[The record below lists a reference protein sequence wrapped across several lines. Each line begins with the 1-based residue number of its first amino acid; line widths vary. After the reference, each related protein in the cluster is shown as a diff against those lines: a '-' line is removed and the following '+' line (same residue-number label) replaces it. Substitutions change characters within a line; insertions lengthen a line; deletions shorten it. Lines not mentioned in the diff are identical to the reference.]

1 MAGPKKL
8 RERYETQHSAS
19 EVRMKQTEAQILLG
33 IHLAE
38 LKFFASAEYQFC
50 ERDWRLDWASRELR
64 IAFECNGG
72 KWSGGHRRGNA
83 IEDENDK
90 INTAQ
95 MMGWR
100 VIQFTNEQVLDGR
113 AKEWLRP
120 WLELKENSR

>member
-1 MAGPKKL
+1 M
-8 RERYETQHSAS
+8 
-19 EVRMKQTEAQILLG
+19 TEAQTLLG

-38 LKFFASAEYQFC
+38 LKLFVSAEYKFC
-50 ERDWRLDWASRELR
+50 YRSWRFDWANSDLR
-64 IAFECNGG
+64 IAFEVNGG
-72 KWSGGHRRGNA
+72 KWSGGHRRGWA

-90 INTAQ
+90 LNTAT

-120 WLELKENSR
+120 WLQEQAK